1 MIPADGWEW
10 DGTSSKR
17 WYLYISPRPDR
28 HTWPFNCS
36 ARTGIAWVSLKLGRF
51 LVTFRLEEASLVVS
65 GGPTHTLPGPF
76 CISRCTMVVGLNECR
91 KWSVHYARLCSCIQ
105 ARTQLTAAI
114 SSVSCRARNLS
125 RDCLRETSGRETGER
140 WSGPIWEHVTTNPVA
155 RTHSTSHLSPLNS
168 LGVEKW
174 RGVKGGWKGGWTLG
188 IEPVV

>member
-51 LVTFRLEEASLVVS
+51 LVTFRLGKEASLVVS
-65 GGPTHTLPGPF
+65 GGPTHMALPL
-76 CISRCTMVVGLNECR
+76 CISRCTKVGLNECR
-91 KWSVHYARLCSCIQ
+91 KWSVHYAWLCSSCIQ
-105 ARTQLTAAI
+105 ARTRLTAAI

-125 RDCLRETSGRETGER
+125 RNCLRERCL
-140 WSGPIWEHVTTNPVA
+140 GP
-155 RTHSTSHLSPLNS
+155 
-168 LGVEKW
+168 
-174 RGVKGGWKGGWTLG
+174 
-188 IEPVV
+188 

>member
-1 MIPADGWEW
+1 MIPADGGEW

-36 ARTGIAWVSLKLGRF
+36 PRTGIAWVSLKLGRF

-65 GGPTHTLPGPF
+65 GGPTHMALPSLH
-76 CISRCTMVVGLNECR
+76 ISVHDCAMVGLNECR

-105 ARTQLTAAI
+105 ARTRLTAAI

-125 RDCLRETSGRETGER
+125 RDCLRERCL
-140 WSGPIWEHVTTNPVA
+140 GP
-155 RTHSTSHLSPLNS
+155 
-168 LGVEKW
+168 
-174 RGVKGGWKGGWTLG
+174 
-188 IEPVV
+188 